1 MEEMIVA
8 LKIWNL
14 KKTEQ
19 LYNILVR
26 SGERSKT
33 ERHFFRRKRK
43 SDASSTI

>member
-1 MEEMIVA
+1 MEKMIVA

-33 ERHFFRRKRK
+33 ERHFRRKRK